1 MLKFFKSISIL
12 LSLMMLQGITISPLF
27 AQDSDETT
35 RQLLRILW
43 GRDAYGYAQ
52 WSYYANIES
61 SEIEGT
67 PYLFGDF
74 TDGVIRLENNQESNV
89 MPMNFNVYDQEIIVE
104 GEEGYLAL
112 KGEEIES
119 FKLITRDAV
128 HNYVR
133 GFQATGL
140 DRDEFVRIIVKG
152 EMSFLYKPHISLRE
166 AQGSGYGSSTGKE
179 FEFNE
184 RYYIHKNGK
193 TDRLRRLNK
202 KHVLRLFDDMRDA
215 MERYAES
222 NELNLGEVEDVA
234 KLVEYYNSV
243 SDSDSGSA

>member
-1 MLKFFKSISIL
+1 
-12 LSLMMLQGITISPLF
+12 MMLQGITISPLF

-89 MPMNFNVYDQEIIVE
+89 MPMNFNVYEQEIVVE

-112 KGEEIES
+112 KGEQIES
-119 FKLITRDAV
+119 FRLITRDAV
-128 HNYVR
+128 HEYTR

-140 DRDEFVRIIVKG
+140 DRDEFVRILVKG
-152 EMSFLYKPHISLRE
+152 KMALLYKPHVSLRE
-166 AQGSGYGSSTGKE
+166 AQGSGYGSSAGKE

-184 RYYIHKNGK
+184 RYYIHKNGE
-193 TDRLRRLNK
+193 TNRLRRLGE
-202 KHVLRLFDDMRDA
+202 KHVFRLFDQFKDEMK
-215 MERYAES
+215 RYAE
-222 NELNLGEVEDVA
+222 NEDLDLETEDGVA
-234 KLVEYYNSV
+234 RLIEYFNTVSQTNS
-243 SDSDSGSA
+243 GAA